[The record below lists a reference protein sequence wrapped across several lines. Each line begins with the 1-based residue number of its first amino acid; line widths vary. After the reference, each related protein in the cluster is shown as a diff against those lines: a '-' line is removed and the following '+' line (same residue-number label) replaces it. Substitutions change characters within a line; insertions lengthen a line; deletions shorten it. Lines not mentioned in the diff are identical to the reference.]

1 MRRLLCLAL
10 LAVAACASAQR
21 TIVVPHVLEVNG
33 SVMGILSSVGGG
45 QDPAG
50 PYQSRRG
57 YDYYKALALEMYP
70 AGNDSLLKMI
80 VNDMMD
86 PTTLGS
92 DWDITRNDGDVARKR
107 TFKEAL
113 ITEVTLPALEMGS
126 SNTNPL
132 YASGTFGGANPIFV
146 PKNEGSLRLKPK
158 KWLSSNFR
166 LKLGDLPCS
175 RVNKIE
181 SFTIKQAFE
190 DLDGDG
196 KVDEFTDM
204 SEVAFDVPW
213 ADAAPFMEWFQMQ
226 KDGKGIALPF
236 ELDVY
241 DGSNF
246 VIGVRAELVVSA
258 LGPTDPLGLDLLA
271 GSPTMKIK
279 GRPHELKGHVTL
291 IK

>member
-21 TIVVPHVLEVNG
+21 TIVIPHVLEVNG
-33 SVMGILSSVGGG
+33 SVMGIFSSVGGG

-70 AGNDSLLKMI
+70 AGNDALLKMV

-92 DWDITRNDGDVARKR
+92 DWDITRYDGETARKR
-107 TFKEAL
+107 TFSDAL
-113 ITEVTLPALEMGS
+113 ITEVGLPVLEQGS
-126 SNTNPL
+126 SSTNPL
-132 YASGTFGGANPIFV
+132 YVGGTYGGTNPIFQSTNNQR
-146 PKNEGSLRLKPK
+146 PKQK
-158 KWLSSNFR
+158 KWLSCNFR

-175 RVNKIE
+175 RINKIE

-226 KDGKGIALPF
+226 KDGKGVALPF

-241 DGSNF
+241 DGSSF

-258 LGPTDPLGLDLLA
+258 LGPADPFGLDLLS